1 MAPAELESLILSHP
15 EVADVG
21 VIGVPDSAAGELPK
35 AFVVRKHG
43 SKVSAEQ
50 IKQFVAGEIS
60 LSVPMQPKVTLQELN
75 YYYIYLHAFGT

>member
-1 MAPAELESLILSHP
+1 VAPAELESLILSHP

-21 VIGVPDSAAGELPK
+21 VIGVPDKAAGEIPK

-50 IKQFVAGEIS
+50 IKQFVAGDIGGIS
-60 LSVPMQPKVTLQELN
+60 CSNKGKLDDDDGDDNL
-75 YYYIYLHAFGT
+75 